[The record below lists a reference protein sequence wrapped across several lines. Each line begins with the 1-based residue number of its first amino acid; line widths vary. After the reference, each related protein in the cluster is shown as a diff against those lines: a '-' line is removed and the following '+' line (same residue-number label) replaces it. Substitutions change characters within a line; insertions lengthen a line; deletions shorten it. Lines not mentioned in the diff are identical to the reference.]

1 MNGSKHMRHTKRSG
15 VLISLLLLL
24 LSRCQLN
31 GALDSARLNPREL
44 PLTGPVAGVAGSLLY
59 ANGLVLRSY
68 EISTGAFRDLA
79 TFPTDSYADH
89 PAVSPDASTIAF
101 TLYHANR
108 GESDPEN
115 GADLMLMNVDGT
127 NQRVLVAHALPGE
140 WLTDAAWS
148 ADGATLFFTREHPA
162 GPPRIERMHIDSR
175 ERDVVVAKG
184 HSPSLSADGPS
195 LAFLRDEAGGGQGLY
210 VATLDGGSPLAGV
223 ERAIVIGERFDQLAA
238 PRFSPAGSQIA
249 FAGVGGPPPTAQS
262 KPAPPSPGWGWLG
275 ARSVAAH
282 GVPWEVWTVD
292 ADGGNLRKLTDLAED
307 APMPLWSPDG
317 TGLALKGELGLYL
330 IDPATGSARRLVQEL
345 AGDGIAWL
353 P

>member
-1 MNGSKHMRHTKRSG
+1 MNGSKQTRRTKQSG

-24 LSRCQLN
+24 LSGCQVIE
-31 GALDSARLNPREL
+31 ALDNVGLNPREL

-101 TLYHANR
+101 TLYHVNR
-108 GESDPEN
+108 AESDPEN

-127 NQRVLVAHALPGE
+127 NQRVLAAHALPGG

-148 ADGATLFFTREHPA
+148 ADGATLFVTREHPA
-162 GPPRIERMHIDSR
+162 DPPRVERVHIDSR
-175 ERDVVVAKG
+175 ARDVVVANG
-184 HSPSLSADGPS
+184 HSPSLSADGTS
-195 LAFLRDEAGGGQGLY
+195 LAFLRDEVGGGQGLY
-210 VATLDGGSPLAGV
+210 VATLDGGYPLTG
-223 ERAIVIGERFDQLAA
+223 GERVIVTGEGFDQLAA

-249 FAGVGGPPPTAQS
+249 FVGVGGPS
-262 KPAPPSPGWGWLG
+262 PAAHSNPSPPPARRGWLG

-317 TGLALKGELGLYL
+317 TGLALKGELGFYL